1 MRIDLYV
8 QKDLEELISQEADR
22 GRLIN
27 QLLRTYYE
35 KSTEPRSEES
45 PRPSNDRQPRVPLPK
60 QAIEE
65 ANTPKPKT
73 ISERIVEKSAGFCPN
88 GHSIPP
94 GRSRCMGK
102 KCKYS

>member
-1 MRIDLYV
+1 MPHKNIWVR
-8 QKDLEELISQEADR
+8 KEDLEAFEAIEDFPEWLHENLSQ
-22 GRLIN
+22 
-27 QLLRTYYE
+27 
-35 KSTEPRSEES
+35 STEPKSKES
-45 PRPSNDRQPRVPLPK
+45 PRSSNDGEPRVPLSK